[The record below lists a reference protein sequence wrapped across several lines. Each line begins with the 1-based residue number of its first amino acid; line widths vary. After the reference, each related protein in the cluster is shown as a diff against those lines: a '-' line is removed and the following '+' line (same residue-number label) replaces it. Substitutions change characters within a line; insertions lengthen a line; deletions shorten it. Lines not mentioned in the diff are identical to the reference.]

1 MSLDHSTQERR
12 KSARSRR
19 SSQQLRLLGTLQHE
33 EDGARRRLQAMRC
46 CAVLYV
52 CSHASIL
59 VYRLASHALSLS
71 LSLSLFLSL
80 SLSILVY
87 RQCAAVMCFV

>member
-46 CAVLYV
+46 CAVLCV

-59 VYRLASHALSLS
+59 VYRLVSHTG
-71 LSLSLFLSL
+71 
-80 SLSILVY
+80 ILVY
-87 RQCAAVMCFV
+87 RQCAAVMCCVC

>member
-19 SSQQLRLLGTLQHE
+19 GKQQLRLVSTLQHE

-52 CSHASIL
+52 CSHTSASIQAMRCCDVL
-59 VYRLASHALSLS
+59 YLL
-71 LSLSLFLSL
+71 
-80 SLSILVY
+80 ILVCVLIY
-87 RQCAAVMCFV
+87 Y